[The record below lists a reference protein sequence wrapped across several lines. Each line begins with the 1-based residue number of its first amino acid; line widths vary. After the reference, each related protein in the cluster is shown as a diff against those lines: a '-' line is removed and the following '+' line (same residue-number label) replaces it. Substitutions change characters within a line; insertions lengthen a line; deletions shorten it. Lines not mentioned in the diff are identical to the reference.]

1 MKYRV
6 LYEIDENGEQ
16 KQILVPF
23 NASEEVEE
31 SIQVEYS
38 TESMVPG
45 CVSEET
51 TATETIIETIDT
63 ISEIPAQDSN
73 NDASEMKLELFAEN
87 NVQNVD
93 QKQKEAEESNENTA
107 SSSDKTDTQKE
118 DVHATVASGID
129 YVNCP
134 DFSKQEYYNWLTNFT
149 EFCKVVPM
157 PLDVS
162 LFQKIS
168 QVHKTLSDV
177 MATPC
182 GVVADKE
189 NFRVLMNISK
199 ELSTIINEHLV
210 YVLQNLNGEEK
221 QVEGQIV
228 ENE

>member
-1 MKYRV
+1 MQLRYRV

-23 NASEEVEE
+23 NPAEDED
-31 SIQVEYS
+31 SIHLEYS
-38 TESMVPG
+38 TESTVPS
-45 CVSEET
+45 CMSEVT
-51 TATETIIETIDT
+51 AATETIIETADT
-63 ISEIPAQDSN
+63 IPEIPAQDGGN
-73 NDASEMKLELFAEN
+73 EENEHTCNTIIFAEN
-87 NVQNVD
+87 SLEQRESGTSESTID
-93 QKQKEAEESNENTA
+93 ISEKDSDPKAEVPVS
-107 SSSDKTDTQKE
+107 
-118 DVHATVASGID
+118 VASGID
-129 YVNCP
+129 YVNSP

-210 YVLQNLNGEEK
+210 FVLENLNT
-221 QVEGQIV
+221 EGNKFDGKHVLDIV
-228 ENE
+228 

>member
-1 MKYRV
+1 MRYRV
-6 LYEIDENGEQ
+6 LYEIDDNGEQ

-23 NASEEVEE
+23 NQTEEEEE

-51 TATETIIETIDT
+51 TATETIIETIDSIQE
-63 ISEIPAQDSN
+63 ISARS
-73 NDASEMKLELFAEN
+73 DANENSDMKLEFFVE
-87 NVQNVD
+87 
-93 QKQKEAEESNENTA
+93 KHQKEVPDSTETTDVIDTA
-107 SSSDKTDTQKE
+107 GNQKE
-118 DVHATVASGID
+118 DVQVTVASGID
-129 YVNCP
+129 YVNSP

-149 EFCKVVPM
+149 ECCKVVPM

-210 YVLQNLNGEEK
+210 YVLENLKGNEK
-221 QVEGQIV
+221 QVEGCEIV